1 MRQTLIYPSASGK
14 FAIRSADFVF
24 IDAPSGNNNQEP
36 EWFKRERGYADHEF
50 PGELFD
56 LGRDIS
62 ERDNLYGER
71 PGTVQALADVLGR
84 VKSSDDITAPAH
96 PSERDSE

>member
-1 MRQTLIYPSASGK
+1 LCAPITTFPN
-14 FAIRSADFVF
+14 
-24 IDAPSGNNNQEP
+24 APSGDDNQEP
-36 EWFKRERGYADHEF
+36 EWFKRERGYTDHDF

-56 LGRDIS
+56 LDKDIS

-71 PGTVQALADVLGR
+71 PEMVRELGGVLGR
-84 VKSSDDITAPAH
+84 VKSSDDVEPPAH